1 MRGPID
7 YIIVNFSEPK
17 FEGQIL
23 EELQK
28 AEASGAIAVL
38 GLSLVMKQL
47 DGSVQQLTVDNE
59 SAIFASLEP
68 GDASIIGDDDI
79 EEVGSLLEPEQA
91 AGLLIVEQLWAKGLK
106 KAILD
111 TGGSLV
117 AEGRIHPEA
126 ALELESKEA

>member
-7 YIIVNFSEPK
+7 YIIVNFDEPT
-17 FEGQIL
+17 FEGAIV

-28 AEASGAIAVL
+28 AESTGAIAVL
-38 GLSLVMKQL
+38 AISLITKQA
-47 DGSVQQLTVDNE
+47 DGSVQQLTVDNQ
-59 SAIFASLEP
+59 SAIFASLAP
-68 GDASIIGDDDI
+68 GDASLIGDDDI

-106 KAILD
+106 KAILE
-111 TGGSLV
+111 TGGSLI

-126 ALELESKEA
+126 ALELETEEA